1 MCVESAVNGW
11 NGTGSET
18 TFTVYAHSNFL
29 LNEYAVMANTWN
41 FVQPRT
47 EPTAV
52 DSMDTFVCAKSTNTE
67 NLCAPA
73 TRTHTKTRYQSPSA
87 LPLQTIQNIVYNT
100 LVYRGPCK
108 AACKRMNK

>member
-52 DSMDTFVCAKSTNTE
+52 DSMDTFVSA
-67 NLCAPA
+67 
-73 TRTHTKTRYQSPSA
+73 RYQSHSA
-87 LPLQTIQNIVYNT
+87 LTLQTIQNIVYNT